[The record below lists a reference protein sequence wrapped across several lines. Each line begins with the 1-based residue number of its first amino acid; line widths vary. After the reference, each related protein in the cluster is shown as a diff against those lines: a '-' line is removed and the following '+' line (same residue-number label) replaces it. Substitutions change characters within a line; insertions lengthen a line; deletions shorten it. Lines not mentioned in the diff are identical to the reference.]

1 MYRALMLL
9 AALPLAALT
18 NSPPLQA
25 QENVSDGKTCA
36 LVQKAVSGISTRGP
50 QQLDRWTSLDGV
62 EIDCPRREVTFRQ
75 SFSAPAGILAG
86 GWKARLAQS
95 FSLLH
100 CGPAGPLR
108 EAVQRGWSIGVNLK
122 TDAGFTKITANCPL
136 PEA

>member
-1 MYRALMLL
+1 M
-9 AALPLAALT
+9 
-18 NSPPLQA
+18 
-25 QENVSDGKTCA
+25 
-36 LVQKAVSGISTRGP
+36 SGISARGP

-62 EIDCPRREVTFRQ
+62 EIDCPHREVTFRQ
-75 SFSAPAGILAG
+75 SFSAPAEILAD

-100 CGPAGPLR
+100 CGPTGPLR
-108 EAVQRGWSIGVNLK
+108 EAVQQGWAIGITLK